1 MSVAKRGERPAP
13 AEQAPDTTANSTA
26 KLGVWGGA
34 LLFLAMAVLHSWPLA
49 SAPGRIARLDNHDA
63 ELNTW
68 IIAWV
73 AHALPRDP
81 LSLFDA
87 PILHPERHSL
97 AFSEHMFVPSVM
109 GAPLLWAGA
118 SPVLVYNLLIIAGL
132 ALSGWS
138 MYLLMRRWT
147 GRESA
152 GVVAGLAY
160 AFNAHILTRF
170 VHLQAHHVEFFPLML
185 YAFDRVLIDRRRRD
199 AVLLGGAF
207 VLQSLCSNYLLVFAT
222 YSLVVC
228 AAVRWREI
236 AARPV
241 VLKELAIA
249 GAISAIALAPFLWPY
264 YQVSRDQG
272 LVRQVSDVTQ
282 YNAGW
287 RDYLATGG
295 RLHFAWWSQKF
306 YEGRTAL
313 FPGFTALMLAT
324 IALISRRDPRVRMAA
339 AIGVLGVALSLGTDF
354 PGYAFIHQYLPLMS
368 GLRNVARWGWLAL
381 AAVAMLAGFG
391 VAALDG
397 NKRRSRYAPIAIA
410 ILVTIEAIRTP
421 VGFTP
426 VYAIPRIYDRFAG
439 LPAAVIAE
447 FPFYS
452 GASVSLNG
460 PYVLANTR
468 YFKPLLNGYSSFH
481 PASFEARGRALNSF
495 PSAAALAELK
505 MARVTHVLVHTQP
518 FERRY
523 GRQALEAID
532 TITALQLETVED
544 GIRLYRLK

>member
-1 MSVAKRGERPAP
+1 M
-13 AEQAPDTTANSTA
+13 
-26 KLGVWGGA
+26 A
-34 LLFLAMAVLHSWPLA
+34 LRNRRLAALIFFVLAAVLHSWPLA
-49 SAPGRIARLDNHDA
+49 SAPGRLARLDNHDA
-63 ELNTW
+63 QLNTW
-68 IIAWV
+68 IIAWI
-73 AHALPRDP
+73 AHALPRQP
-81 LSLFDA
+81 FALFQA

-147 GRESA
+147 GSEWA
-152 GVVAGLAY
+152 GIVAGLAY

-185 YAFDRVLIDRRRRD
+185 YAFDRVLVDRRRRD
-199 AVLLGGAF
+199 GLLLAAAF

-222 YSLVVC
+222 YSLVIC

-236 AARPV
+236 TARPL

-249 GAISAIALAPFLWPY
+249 GVISAVALAPFLWPY

-295 RLHFAWWSQKF
+295 RLHFAWWSEKF

-313 FPGFTALMLAT
+313 FPGFTVVLLA
-324 IALISRRDPRVRMAA
+324 IFAISRCVRGLAPTAARGCGWGQPTDTVSRVRMAA
-339 AIGVLGVALSLGTDF
+339 AIGVLGVALSFGTDL
-354 PGYAFIHQYLPLMS
+354 PGYAYLHQYLPLMS

-381 AAVAMLAGFG
+381 AAVAILAGFG
-391 VAALDG
+391 VAALERP
-397 NKRRSRYAPIAIA
+397 KRAWRHAPIAIA
-410 ILVTIEAIRTP
+410 LLVTIEAIRTP

-426 VYAIPRIYDRFAG
+426 VYQIPPIYDRFANQPG
-439 LPAAVIAE
+439 AVIAE

-481 PASFEARGRALNSF
+481 PESFEARGRVLDSF
-495 PSAAALAELK
+495 PSEAALAELK
-505 MARVTHVLVHTQP
+505 ATRVTHVLVHAQA

-523 GRQALEAID
+523 GTQTLNAID
-532 TITALQLETVED
+532 SMADLQLETVED